1 VVRHAENAPQA
12 GGIVEDHQLKIAVI
26 INPISGTGRRPDEG
40 RRRAELAAALLE
52 ARGLDAEVFVT
63 ERARHAYD
71 LARAAIAHGASMCIA
86 WGGDGTI
93 NEVASALAFSP
104 VALAVIPSG
113 SGNGLARELAIPLQP
128 GAAFDVAMNGRE
140 QLIDAGEIEGR
151 LFFNIAGLGFD
162 ARVAH
167 EFAASGH
174 ERRGFARYIT
184 IAMREL
190 VRFVPDTYT
199 ISANGTSLEIRALF
213 IAIANSRQ
221 YGNGATIAPGARID
235 DGALDVV
242 IVSERSPLSAIA
254 QMPLLFAGKVDRL
267 PGVTIIPTTF
277 VEIRST
283 HQMLYHVDGEPALAG
298 TSLHAKVH
306 PAALRVRVPAQ

>member
-1 VVRHAENAPQA
+1 MPPV
-12 GGIVEDHQLKIAVI
+12 AVI

-40 RRRAELAAALLE
+40 RRRAELAASLLD
-52 ARGLDAEVFVT
+52 ARGLDAEIFVT
-63 ERARHAYD
+63 ERARHAHD
-71 LARAAIAHGASMCIA
+71 LAKAAIDRGVSMCIA

-104 VALAVIPSG
+104 VALAVVPSG

-128 GAAFDVAMNGRE
+128 GGAFDVALNGRD

-167 EFAASGH
+167 QFAATGH
-174 ERRGFARYIT
+174 ERRGFARYIA

-190 VRFVPDTYT
+190 VRFEAGTYT
-199 ISANGTSLEIRALF
+199 VTANGTCMEIRALF

-242 IVSERSPLSAIA
+242 IVGERSPWWAIA
-254 QMPLLFAGKVDRL
+254 QMPMLFSGKADRL
-267 PGVTIIPTTF
+267 PGVTIIPTAE
-277 VEIRST
+277 VEIRAN
-283 HQMLYHVDGEPALAG
+283 HHMLYHVDGEPAQAG
-298 TSLHAKVH
+298 TAVRAHVH
-306 PAALRVRVPAQ
+306 SAALRVRVPAK

>member
-1 VVRHAENAPQA
+1 MPPV
-12 GGIVEDHQLKIAVI
+12 AVI
-26 INPISGTGRRPDEG
+26 INPISGTGRRPDEA
-40 RRRAELAAALLE
+40 RRRAELAASLLD
-52 ARGLDAEVFVT
+52 ARGLDAEIFVT
-63 ERARHAYD
+63 ERAKHAHD
-71 LARAAIAHGASMCIA
+71 LAKTAIARGASMCIA

-104 VALAVIPSG
+104 VALAIVPSG

-128 GAAFDVAMNGRE
+128 GGAFDVALNGRE

-162 ARVAH
+162 GRVAH
-167 EFAASGH
+167 EFAAQGH
-174 ERRGFARYIT
+174 DRRGFARYIT
-184 IAMREL
+184 IALREL

-199 ISANGTSLEIRALF
+199 ITANGKTVETRALF

-235 DGALDVV
+235 DGELDVV
-242 IVSERSPLSAIA
+242 IVGERSPWSAMA

-267 PGVTIIPTTF
+267 PGVTIIPTAQ
-277 VEIRST
+277 VEIRSA
-283 HQMLYHVDGEPALAG
+283 HEMVYHVDGEPAIAG
-298 TSLHAKVH
+298 TSVQARVHA
-306 PAALRVRVPAQ
+306 AALRVRVPAR

>member
-1 VVRHAENAPQA
+1 
-12 GGIVEDHQLKIAVI
+12 LKIAVI
-26 INPISGTGRRPDEG
+26 INPISGTGRRPDEA
-40 RRRAELAAALLE
+40 RRRAELAASLLE

-63 ERARHAYD
+63 ERSRHAYD
-71 LARAAIAHGASMCIA
+71 LARAAMARGVSMCVA

-104 VALAVIPSG
+104 VTLAVIPSG

-128 GAAFDVAMNGRE
+128 GAAFDIALNGRE

-167 EFAASGH
+167 QFAANGH

-190 VRFVPDTYT
+190 IRFVPDTYT
-199 ISANGTSLEIRALF
+199 IAANGTSLEIRALF

-242 IVSERSPLSAIA
+242 IVSERSPLTVLA

-267 PGVTIIPTTF
+267 PGVTIIATTD

-283 HQMLYHVDGEPALAG
+283 HQMVYHVDGEPALAG
-298 TSLHAKVH
+298 TSVRAKVH

>member
-1 VVRHAENAPQA
+1 
-12 GGIVEDHQLKIAVI
+12 LTIAVI
-26 INPISGTGRRPDEG
+26 INPISGTGRRPDEA
-40 RRRAELAAALLE
+40 RRRAELAASLLE
-52 ARGLDAEVFVT
+52 RRGLDAEVFVT
-63 ERARHAYD
+63 ERSRHAYD
-71 LARAAIAHGASMCIA
+71 LARAAVARGVSMCVA

-104 VALAVIPSG
+104 VTLAIVPSG

-128 GAAFDVAMNGRE
+128 SAAFDVALNGRG
-140 QLIDAGEIEGR
+140 QAIDAGEIEGR

-167 EFAASGH
+167 QFAAHGH

-190 VRFVPDTYT
+190 VSFVPDTYT
-199 ISANGTSLEIRALF
+199 IDANGTSLQIRALF

-242 IVSERSPLSAIA
+242 IVGERSPWSAIA
-254 QMPLLFAGKVDRL
+254 QMPMLFAGKVDRL
-267 PGVTIIPTTF
+267 PGVTIIPTAQ
-277 VEIRST
+277 VEIRAT
-283 HQMLYHVDGEPALAG
+283 HEMAYHVDGEPAHAG
-298 TSLHAKVH
+298 TSVNARVH
-306 PAALRVRVPAQ
+306 PAALRVMVPAR

>member
-1 VVRHAENAPQA
+1 
-12 GGIVEDHQLKIAVI
+12 LKIAVI
-26 INPISGTGRRPDEG
+26 INPISGTGRRPDEA
-40 RRRAELAAALLE
+40 RRRAELAATLLD

-63 ERARHAYD
+63 ERSRHAYD
-71 LARAAIAHGASMCIA
+71 LARAAVARGASLCVA

-104 VALAVIPSG
+104 VTLAIVPSG

-128 GAAFDVAMNGRE
+128 GAAFDVALNGRE
-140 QLIDAGEIEGR
+140 QPIDAGEIEGR

-167 EFAASGH
+167 EFAAGGH
-174 ERRGFARYIT
+174 ARRGFARYIT
-184 IAMREL
+184 IAVREL
-190 VRFVPDTYT
+190 IRFVPDTYT
-199 ISANGTSLEIRALF
+199 IAANGTSMEIRALF
-213 IAIANSRQ
+213 VAIANSRQ

-235 DGALDVV
+235 DGLLDVV
-242 IVSERSPLSAIA
+242 IVGERSPWSAIA

-267 PGVTIIPTTF
+267 PGVTIIPTAH

-283 HQMLYHVDGEPALAG
+283 HQMVYHVDGEPALAG
-298 TSLHAKVH
+298 TSVHARVR
-306 PAALRVRVPAQ
+306 PAALRVRVPAR

>member
-1 VVRHAENAPQA
+1 LA
-12 GGIVEDHQLKIAVI
+12 DCAVI
-26 INPISGTGRRPDEG
+26 INPISGTGHRPEVA
-40 RRRAELAAALLE
+40 RKRAELAASLLD
-52 ARGLDAEVFVT
+52 ARGVDAEVFVT
-63 ERARHAYD
+63 ERGGHAHE
-71 LARAAIAHGASMCIA
+71 LARGAVARGVATCIA

-104 VALAVIPSG
+104 VMLGVIPSG

-128 GAAFDVAMNGRE
+128 AAAFEVALNGRD

-167 EFAASGH
+167 EFAAQGH
-174 ERRGFARYIT
+174 MRRGLARYIT

-190 VRFVPDTYT
+190 IRFVPESYT
-199 ISANGTSLEIRALF
+199 ITANGTRLETRALF

-235 DGALDVV
+235 DGELDVV
-242 IVSERSPLSAIA
+242 VVGERSPWSAMA
-254 QMPLLFAGKVDRL
+254 QMPMLFAGRVDRL
-267 PGVTIIPTTF
+267 PGVTIIPTTR
-277 VEIRST
+277 VEICAA
-283 HQMLYHVDGEPALAG
+283 HQLSYHVDGEPARAG
-298 TSLHAKVH
+298 TTVRAEVRAGALH
-306 PAALRVRVPAQ
+306 VRVPAR

>member
-1 VVRHAENAPQA
+1 M
-12 GGIVEDHQLKIAVI
+12 KIAVI
-26 INPISGTGRRPDEG
+26 INPISGTGRRPDEA
-40 RRRAELAAALLE
+40 RRRAELAASLLE

-63 ERARHAYD
+63 ERSRHAYD
-71 LARAAIAHGASMCIA
+71 LARAAMARGVSMCVA

-104 VALAVIPSG
+104 VTLAVIPSG

-128 GAAFDVAMNGRE
+128 GAAFDIALNGRE

-167 EFAASGH
+167 QFAANGH

-190 VRFVPDTYT
+190 IRFVPDTYT
-199 ISANGTSLEIRALF
+199 IAANGTSLEIRALF

-242 IVSERSPLSAIA
+242 IVSERSPLTVLA

-267 PGVTIIPTTF
+267 PGVTIIATTD

-283 HQMLYHVDGEPALAG
+283 HQMVYHVDGEPALAG
-298 TSLHAKVH
+298 TSVRAKVH

>member
-1 VVRHAENAPQA
+1 LT
-12 GGIVEDHQLKIAVI
+12 IVPTAAVI
-26 INPISGTGRRPDEG
+26 INPISGTGRRPEEA
-40 RRRAELAAALLE
+40 RRRAELAASLLD

-63 ERARHAYD
+63 ERAGHARE
-71 LARAAIAHGASMCIA
+71 LAKAAVARGVSLCIA

-93 NEVASALAFSP
+93 NEVASALTFSP

-113 SGNGLARELAIPLQP
+113 SGNGLARELAIPLKAA
-128 GAAFDVAMNGRE
+128 AAFDVAIGGRE

-167 EFAASGH
+167 EFARLGH
-174 ERRGFARYIT
+174 SRRGFARYIT

-190 VRFVPDTYT
+190 IRFKADDYT
-199 ISANGTSLEIRALF
+199 ITANGIQLETRALF

-242 IVSERSPLSAIA
+242 VIGERSPWSALA
-254 QMPLLFAGKVDRL
+254 QMPALFAGKVDRL
-267 PGVTIIPTTF
+267 PGVTIIPTAD
-277 VEIRST
+277 VEICAT
-283 HQMLYHVDGEPALAG
+283 HEMVYHVDGEPAIAGKSVRANVLAG
-298 TSLHAKVH
+298 
-306 PAALRVRVPAQ
+306 ALRVRVPTQ

>member
-1 VVRHAENAPQA
+1 
-12 GGIVEDHQLKIAVI
+12 
-26 INPISGTGRRPDEG
+26 
-40 RRRAELAAALLE
+40 
-52 ARGLDAEVFVT
+52 
-63 ERARHAYD
+63 
-71 LARAAIAHGASMCIA
+71 MCIA

-104 VALAVIPSG
+104 VTLAVVPSG
-113 SGNGLARELAIPLQP
+113 SGNGLARELAIPMQP
-128 GAAFDVAMNGRE
+128 GAAFDVALNGRE

-167 EFAASGH
+167 EFAAHGH
-174 ERRGFARYIT
+174 SRRGFARYIT

-190 VRFVPDTYT
+190 VRFEPDTYT
-199 ISANGTSLEIRALF
+199 ITANGSRIEIRALF
-213 IAIANSRQ
+213 IAIANARQ

-242 IVSERSPLSAIA
+242 VVGERSPWSAIA

-267 PGVTIIPTTF
+267 PGVTIIPTAH
-277 VEIRST
+277 VEIRAR
-283 HQMLYHVDGEPALAG
+283 HQIVYHVDGEPALAG
-298 TSLHAKVH
+298 TSVHAHVH
-306 PAALRVRVPAQ
+306 AAALRVRVPAR

>member
-1 VVRHAENAPQA
+1 LTESKPNV
-12 GGIVEDHQLKIAVI
+12 AVI
-26 INPISGTGRRPDEG
+26 INPISGTGRRPDEA
-40 RRRAELAAALLE
+40 RRRAELAASLLD
-52 ARGLDAEVFVT
+52 ARGLEAEIFVT
-63 ERARHAYD
+63 ERAGHARE
-71 LARAAIAHGASMCIA
+71 LAQAAIARGVSLCVA

-113 SGNGLARELAIPLQP
+113 SGNGLARELAIPLNP
-128 GAAFDVAMNGRE
+128 PAAFGVAANGRD
-140 QLIDAGEIEGR
+140 QMIDAGEIEGR

-167 EFAASGH
+167 EFALQGH
-174 ERRGFARYIT
+174 ARRGFARYIT

-190 VRFVPDTYT
+190 MRFKADSYT
-199 ISANGTSLEIRALF
+199 ITANGTRLETRALF

-235 DGALDVV
+235 DGALDIV
-242 IVSERSPLSAIA
+242 IVGERSPWSALA

-267 PGVTIIPTTF
+267 PGVTIIPAAE
-277 VEIRST
+277 VEIHAT
-283 HQMLYHVDGEPALAG
+283 HEVVYHVDGEPVIG
-298 TSLHAKVH
+298 GKSLKARVHAR
-306 PAALRVRVPAQ
+306 ALRVRVPPQ